1 MQFPNFQL
9 VQAKETIN
17 VVVEKSFTSMRF
29 SQTTT
34 LSKSSFINFLFQ
46 SKVCQALSGP
56 IGRPLSK
63 APNHEDQ
70 AGQQKP
76 SKCHLNL
83 VQFSYSNWVRLLSAQ
98 SNVNQTWLTTKLSNN
113 NKSRIGG
120 RSPVVNETRNDHMTS
135 ATVVSAETEHIRQWN
150 NRKVQNPDH
159 SIEMNDWLTE
169 GDRRHLWHIVWS
181 TVGCRGLAVSRT
193 K

>member
-135 ATVVSAETEHIRQWN
+135 ATVYQRRQNTFGIGATEKYKTPIIRQ
-150 NRKVQNPDH
+150 R
-159 SIEMNDWLTE
+159 
-169 GDRRHLWHIVWS
+169 
-181 TVGCRGLAVSRT
+181 
-193 K
+193 